1 MKLHLAP
8 DVLNRRL
15 PPSVLPEPKGTRGG
29 GARCQ
34 LTFHDRTKISEYPSV
49 ISQ

>member
-1 MKLHLAP
+1 MGLHLAP

-15 PPSVLPEPKGTRGG
+15 PPQSPRTQGNPWG

-34 LTFHDRTKISEYPSV
+34 LTFHDRTKISQDASV